1 MRKQYVLAVIV
12 LAAMMLSS
20 CSTAKHSSL
29 SNETTLNA
37 STQATQENQPT
48 AQRSNKMKITVNGE
62 AFSVTLEDNDTA
74 RAFTEMLP
82 QTLEMSELHG
92 NEKYHYL
99 DTALPDNPQSVSK
112 IQEGDILLYGDNCIV
127 IFYKCF
133 DTEYAYTKIGHIDNT
148 ASLEKQLGNGK
159 IEVSFDL

>member
-1 MRKQYVLAVIV
+1 MKKQLALVLMVIAV
-12 LAAMMLSS
+12 MMLSACAS
-20 CSTAKHSSL
+20 PKR
-29 SNETTLNA
+29 SNGETTQ
-37 STQATQENQPT
+37 SVSVQQAQEKQTT
-48 AQRSNKMKITVNGE
+48 AQRSNIMKITVNGE

-99 DTALPDNPQSVSK
+99 DTALPDNSQSVSK
-112 IQEGDILLYGDNCIV
+112 IQEGDIMLYGDNCIV
-127 IFYKCF
+127 IFYKSF